1 MKKLVLAKLGIKGL
15 IHMLQVFVFSVICVF
30 VHTVLVPQLVGL
42 LPIALLMGIISIQ
55 PTSGFTK
62 KAMSKIGMMFAA
74 ACLIVGVSS
83 TFFDTSVYVYFV
95 VMVIALLVINFLMPQ
110 KYMVITMAV
119 GTALF
124 FLDTSDM
131 SVPYWVVLIIALIDV
146 ALFFVVVRLIVH
158 FIHIPIEKMI
168 QMMMK
173 QTMGLFQK
181 ELQTMLVKGEKGRPK
196 PLYGIFV
203 QSQMLIRE
211 YANGKNK
218 NEGHVAIY
226 QQTLASY
233 LRVYFS
239 LTTISEL
246 DQYQVSAAKAKD
258 LASLGFQ
265 NVPVSQTEDP
275 ILTFHLGEYVEG
287 MREIRT
293 SLETLKGGQA
303 G

>member
-1 MKKLVLAKLGIKGL
+1 MKKVILSKLGIKGL

-30 VHTVLVPQLVGL
+30 AHTVLVPQFVGL

-62 KAMSKIGMMFAA
+62 KAMPKIGIMFAA
-74 ACLIVGVSS
+74 ACFIVGISS
-83 TFFDTSVYVYFV
+83 TFFDTNVYVYFV
-95 VMVIALLVINFLMPQ
+95 VMVIALLIINFLMPQ

-131 SVPYWVVLIIALIDV
+131 SVPYWFVLIIALIDV
-146 ALFFVVVRLIVH
+146 AIFFVVVRLIVH

-181 ELQTMLVKGEKGRPK
+181 ELQTMLIKGEKGRPK
-196 PLYGIFV
+196 PLYGIFI
-203 QSQMLIRE
+203 QSQMLIHE
-211 YANGKNK
+211 YASGKNK
-218 NEGHVAIY
+218 QEAHVVVY
-226 QQTLASY
+226 QKVLTSY

-246 DQYQVSAAKAKD
+246 NQYQVSETKAKE

-265 NVPVSQTEDP
+265 KVPVSEMEDP
-275 ILTFHLGEYVEG
+275 ILAFHLGEYVEG

-303 G
+303 E